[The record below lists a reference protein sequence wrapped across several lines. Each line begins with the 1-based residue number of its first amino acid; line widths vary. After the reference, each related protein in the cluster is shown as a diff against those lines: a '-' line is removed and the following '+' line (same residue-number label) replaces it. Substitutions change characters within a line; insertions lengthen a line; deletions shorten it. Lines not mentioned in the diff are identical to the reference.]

1 MGTPLRALSGDR
13 SRTRQLLILI
23 LAAQTALLTIRFAV
37 TGSFVAGDSA
47 WQFATLRSIYMQ
59 RSLDL
64 RDEAEFFY
72 NERSPYTGNRKILRI
87 QQSNP
92 RTGLVATVW
101 PVGAAVIRL
110 PSFAVADIAA
120 RATSLLGI
128 PVDRAGYRHLY
139 QFLPALFSSAL
150 GSAGLLLLARTVRR
164 SFADDGAVI
173 AVATVWLA
181 TPVIYYLTIEPLM
194 AHAVSL
200 GLACCLVALVLRTR
214 EREEVT
220 LGRFALLGCLCG
232 LLTITR
238 YQDAAYF
245 LLPLTLASGQWR
257 RAFFGVIAG
266 AAPVV
271 AVQLLANRIWYG
283 SMWTTGYEGV
293 VRAEWLA
300 PDVWR
305 HLFAPLYGVFT
316 THPIQLLGLAG
327 LVWIYPIH
335 KRLVLALYV
344 IFATELYAVAALIP
358 GAPGMSFGNRTL
370 TSLTPAFA
378 LGWYGL
384 RNRFPNLHPVGIALV
399 CANVTLLALYCLRV
413 INPS

>member
-1 MGTPLRALSGDR
+1 
-13 SRTRQLLILI
+13 
-23 LAAQTALLTIRFAV
+23 
-37 TGSFVAGDSA
+37 
-47 WQFATLRSIYMQ
+47 MQ

-64 RDEAEFFY
+64 REEAEFFY
-72 NERSPYTGNRKILRI
+72 NERSPYTGNRKILRVP
-87 QQSNP
+87 QSDP

-120 RATSLLGI
+120 HAASLLWTSRSQGRRPASL
-128 PVDRAGYRHLY
+128 PV
-139 QFLPALFSSAL
+139 
-150 GSAGLLLLARTVRR
+150 SAGAVQLRARERGSPPARR
-164 SFADDGAVI
+164 ARCAGRSRAIDGAVI
-173 AVATVWLA
+173 AAATSGSPPQSSTTSPSSRRWRMRCRLA
-181 TPVIYYLTIEPLM
+181 
-194 AHAVSL
+194 S
-200 GLACCLVALVLRTR
+200 ACCLVALVLRTR

-220 LGRFALLGCLCG
+220 MGRFALLGCLCG

-245 LLPLTLASGQWR
+245 AAVDPGVRSVAQC
-257 RAFFGVIAG
+257 FFGAIAG

-300 PDVWR
+300 PDVRR

-316 THPIQLLGLAG
+316 THPMHSAARARGARVDLSHSQTAG
-327 LVWIYPIH
+327 SCPLCDFRDRALRGSGVDTGRPGHVVWESDADQP
-335 KRLVLALYV
+335 
-344 IFATELYAVAALIP
+344 
-358 GAPGMSFGNRTL
+358 
-370 TSLTPAFA
+370 TPAFA

-384 RNRFPNLHPVGIALV
+384 RNRFPNLQPVGIALV
-399 CANVTLLALYCLRV
+399 CANITLLALYCLRV